1 LVACGGVRVLEQ
13 TKTRKTKRMGHT
25 RKTNGGCR
33 SPHQKMSEVTPS
45 YRDLPHRGSMNPG
58 RAPRWSSAHCPRG
71 VPAMKMTPLQASNL
85 KQEDNLRPQKMY
97 HTANDTAKR
106 FGFFLPTITW
116 LIRLSV
122 VGPDESRATRPD
134 RRGKRRHLARE
145 HSNTAPKR
153 WDFQRTWGK
162 LGGAAH
168 GLSRLL
174 LVPIIQQGMPDGAFR
189 YRPRKCR
196 RYLSKTSSHWS
207 YGSGWP
213 ERPQTYSKMSDGVS
227 QPYHSFK
234 YSVSLL
240 VMKQLTS
247 IGVFCLVIQL
257 AEFFNLRRH

>member
-1 LVACGGVRVLEQ
+1 MR
-13 TKTRKTKRMGHT
+13 HT
-25 RKTNGGCR
+25 RKTNGR
-33 SPHQKMSEVTPS
+33 VSFATPEDVGS
-45 YRDLPHRGSMNPG
+45 YSFIQGPTSQGSMDPG

-174 LVPIIQQGMPDGAFR
+174 LVPIIQQGMPGVV
-189 YRPRKCR
+189 
-196 RYLSKTSSHWS
+196 
-207 YGSGWP
+207 
-213 ERPQTYSKMSDGVS
+213 MSDI
-227 QPYHSFK
+227 
-234 YSVSLL
+234 SLP
-240 VMKQLTS
+240 
-247 IGVFCLVIQL
+247 VI
-257 AEFFNLRRH
+257 